1 MPEPY
6 DVFISYAR
14 ADGEAV
20 RRLAENL
27 HNAGLHVFFDEWEI
41 GPGDVV
47 VHHLDQAIIN
57 SRNGVLCVTR
67 TALEQRVCWST
78 VAVTRIPRS

>member
-14 ADGEAV
+14 ADSELV

-27 HNAGLHVFFDEWEI
+27 RNAGLHVFLNEWEI

-47 VHHLDQAIIN
+47 TWTAKE
-57 SRNGVLCVTR
+57 SRIGCL
-67 TALEQRVCWST
+67 
-78 VAVTRIPRS
+78 